1 MAKAVN
7 PARLELM
14 GKNPVVLLDGAHNP
28 NGIEALSKAVKKYLP
43 NQKRLCLM
51 GMLADKD
58 SASSI
63 NLLEGLFEEVFT
75 VTVNNP
81 RTLSAEEL
89 AEKCKQHFPK
99 LRHSIITKRLSKR
112 RLIRQKMKICRSLSA
127 VRFTLQAS

>member
-1 MAKAVN
+1 
-7 PARLELM
+7 
-14 GKNPVVLLDGAHNP
+14 
-28 NGIEALSKAVKKYLP
+28 
-43 NQKRLCLM
+43 M

-99 LRHSIITKRLSKR
+99 VEAFDNNKKALETALDKAKNENMPLVICGSLYLAGELRPYLSENG
-112 RLIRQKMKICRSLSA
+112 
-127 VRFTLQAS
+127 